1 MLGLA
6 FAEGGDDVDHDE
18 SGIGHGLEGP
28 VFQECLGLEAAKE
41 ALAEHIVV
49 AISGRANALAQ
60 SSRLDSGAEE
70 AAGALAAPAGVMDGA
85 DADDSACRGAP
96 QGGQQEDAGPEGAG
110 DCLSG
115 TAHERESMT
124 R

>member
-1 MLGLA
+1 MVWLLQKGEMTSTMTSLVSAMVSKAPFFRNALA
-6 FAEGGDDVDHDE
+6 
-18 SGIGHGLEGP
+18 LR
-28 VFQECLGLEAAKE
+28 LAKE
-41 ALAEHIVV
+41 ALAEHVVV

-60 SSRLDSGAEE
+60 SSGLDSGAEE

-96 QGGQQEDAGPEGAG
+96 QGGQQEDAGSEGAG